1 MQAFWSLRDST
12 QPLDVTPTTSLFCE
26 PVVEHQMFFRKHS
39 LPALLTVTLPVS
51 CTHRQK
57 VLLYSDTKLSI
68 QYITL
73 FLLLKYFSQYY
84 IVNVSYVLKVSKSL
98 DFQNTSN
105 DVLCS
110 LLMIN
115 FYRWTTGFSTW
126 SSTLTLHTIF
136 HCTAVKNSDIWDQT
150 MRLCPL
156 GRDVL
161 TSLSLNASGHT
172 RDLSLSLYHPEKWA
186 AFLWNA

>member
-12 QPLDVTPTTSLFCE
+12 QPLDVTRTTSLFCQ
-26 PVVEHQMFFRKHS
+26 PAVEHQMFFRKHS

-73 FLLLKYFSQYY
+73 FLLPKYFSQYY
-84 IVNVSYVLKVSKSL
+84 VVNVSYVLKVSKSL

-105 DVLCS
+105 DVFCS
-110 LLMIN
+110 LLMII
-115 FYRWTTGFSTW
+115 FYRWTTGFKLEGLAEFNSNTTHYLPLYCSEKLWHLRPDNETLSTRTW
-126 SSTLTLHTIF
+126 RP
-136 HCTAVKNSDIWDQT
+136 DIT
-150 MRLCPL
+150 
-156 GRDVL
+156 
-161 TSLSLNASGHT
+161 
-172 RDLSLSLYHPEKWA
+172 
-186 AFLWNA
+186 